1 MKTPLLLVLLFIFSC
16 NTKGKKGERYYIII
30 ETTTRSILTG
40 ADETEAKI
48 DSIYA
53 KDDLSA
59 FDSAAANVYGMMVA
73 DSILLDA
80 LRNAKN
86 EKDYPYYRNKIN
98 EVKVLSSSG
107 IDVSNNIPDSVKSK
121 VYSDYGIKPFE

>member
-1 MKTPLLLVLLFIFSC
+1 MKTHLLLVLLLIFSC
-16 NTKGKKGERYYIII
+16 NTKREKGERYYIII
-30 ETTTRSILTG
+30 EATTRSFLTG

-86 EKDYPYYRNKIN
+86 EKDYPYYRNKIK
-98 EVKVLSSSG
+98 EVKVLSS
-107 IDVSNNIPDSVKSK
+107 
-121 VYSDYGIKPFE
+121 

>member
-1 MKTPLLLVLLFIFSC
+1 MKTHLLLVLLFIFSC
-16 NTKGKKGERYYIII
+16 NTKREKGERYYIII
-30 ETTTRSILTG
+30 EATTRSFLTG

-86 EKDYPYYRNKIN
+86 EKDYPYYRNKIK

-107 IDVSNNIPDSVKSK
+107 IDVSNNIPDSVKRK
-121 VYSDYGIKPFE
+121 IYSDYGIKPFE